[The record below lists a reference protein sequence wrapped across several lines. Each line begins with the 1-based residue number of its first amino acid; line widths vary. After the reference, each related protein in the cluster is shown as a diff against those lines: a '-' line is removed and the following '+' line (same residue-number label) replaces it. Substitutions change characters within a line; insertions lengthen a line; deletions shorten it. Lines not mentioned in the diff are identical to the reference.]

1 MRATKN
7 YYQTLGLLSVADDV
21 VIKAAYKALAQKH
34 HPDKHKT
41 NKEFHTQMMAE
52 LNEAYVA
59 IGTKAR
65 RKAYDESLKRP
76 SPKAEKTNTP
86 APAHSASDD
95 LIHDLETSAI
105 DEIVVVALFEKFFS
119 TPVKINSGWVNTYTY
134 KSGTEKL
141 TLDFQELKLKIVQK
155 LKQQQ

>member
-1 MRATKN
+1 MSASKN
-7 YYQTLGLLSVADDV
+7 YYETLGLLHVADDV

-41 NKEFHTQMMAE
+41 NKEFHTEKMAE
-52 LNEAYVA
+52 LNEAYAA

-76 SPKAEKTNTP
+76 PPKAEKPSKP
-86 APAHSASDD
+86 APTQHANDD
-95 LIHDLETSAI
+95 LIHDLETSAM
-105 DEIVVVALFEKFFS
+105 DEIVVVALFEKLFS
-119 TPVKINSGWVNTYTY
+119 IPVKINAGWVNTYTY
-134 KSGTEKL
+134 KSGTQKL